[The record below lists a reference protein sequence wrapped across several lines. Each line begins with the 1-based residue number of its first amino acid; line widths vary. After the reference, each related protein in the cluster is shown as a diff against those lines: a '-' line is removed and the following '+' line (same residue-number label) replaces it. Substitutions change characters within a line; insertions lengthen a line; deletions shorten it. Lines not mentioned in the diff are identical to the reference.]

1 MFHARSM
8 RRLRGRTRRLF
19 CFNNQTPTHL
29 SPTTGPLELPALA
42 GDVGL
47 AAVEGT
53 AEVLDGLAVVPLAS
67 EEDGVG
73 AGGGA
78 EGELVEGEALAAG
91 GDDALT
97 GRGGEFEGGDREL
110 GDGRETLVVEDG
122 TDGDDRLGAVG
133 VGVAG
138 LLDEARDGERRTVD
152 LVRAGVSGRYP
163 GAKQDRLHQPCS

>member
-1 MFHARSM
+1 M
-8 RRLRGRTRRLF
+8 
-19 CFNNQTPTHL
+19 
-29 SPTTGPLELPALA
+29 
-42 GDVGL
+42 
-47 AAVEGT
+47 
-53 AEVLDGLAVVPLAS
+53 LDGLAVVPLAS

-138 LLDEARDGERRTVD
+138 LLDEARDGERRAVD
-152 LVRAGVSGRYP
+152 LVRAWASESYP
-163 GAKQDRLHQPCS
+163 GAK

>member
-1 MFHARSM
+1 M
-8 RRLRGRTRRLF
+8 
-19 CFNNQTPTHL
+19 
-29 SPTTGPLELPALA
+29 
-42 GDVGL
+42 
-47 AAVEGT
+47 
-53 AEVLDGLAVVPLAS
+53 LDGLAVVPLAS

-91 GDDALT
+91 GDDALA

-122 TDGDDRLGAVG
+122 ADGDDGLGAVG

-138 LLDEARDGERRTVD
+138 LLDEARDGERRAVD
-152 LVRAGVSGRYP
+152 LAGSWRQRDVSGSRVGSSGP
-163 GAKQDRLHQPCS
+163 TLLMKRRLRMTRLNFESVLRARKR

>member
-1 MFHARSM
+1 M
-8 RRLRGRTRRLF
+8 
-19 CFNNQTPTHL
+19 P
-29 SPTTGPLELPALA
+29 
-42 GDVGL
+42 
-47 AAVEGT
+47 
-53 AEVLDGLAVVPLAS
+53 DGLAVVPLAS

-138 LLDEARDGERRTVD
+138 LLDEARDGERRAVD
-152 LVRAGVSGRYP
+152 LVRAWASARVIQEQSRIVWTNLAHEETPEDDTVELGVGPASEE
-163 GAKQDRLHQPCS
+163 AVKL